1 MVSGWCFGN
10 HVPRQP
16 AIPSEVSVL
25 PGMSANIIV
34 FNSKALCQKVNKN
47 LDGVI
52 LHTFTL
58 SR

>member
-1 MVSGWCFGN
+1 MVSGGCFGN

-16 AIPSEVSVL
+16 AIPSELPVL
-25 PGMSANIIV
+25 PGMSSDIIV
-34 FNSKALCQKVNKN
+34 FNSTALCQKLKRN
-47 LDGVI
+47 LDDVI